1 MFASGEELRT
11 LSSAMT
17 WYMNAKAIQPGIRCR
32 VVLGQVPVSA
42 AYARLPSKR
51 SSAYC
56 EMLRALRT
64 ECLDQQLVPMVQNVV
79 TDFEKG
85 ILKAVN
91 TIFGEHI
98 SLRGCFFHFQQV
110 RHNLL
115 LRQPFRHYVG

>member
-1 MFASGEELRT
+1 MYLIIHYDMVHGRQLRHGP
-11 LSSAMT
+11 
-17 WYMNAKAIQPGIRCR
+17 KAIQTGIVR

-42 AYARLPSKR
+42 AYVLLPSKR
-51 SSAYC
+51 SSAYR

-79 TDFEKG
+79 TDFEKV

-110 RHNLL
+110 RHNLI
-115 LRQPFRHYVG
+115 LRQPFRHYGG

>member
-1 MFASGEELRT
+1 MAPKQF
-11 LSSAMT
+11 
-17 WYMNAKAIQPGIRCR
+17 KQVFVVR

-42 AYARLPSKR
+42 YVLLPSKR
-51 SSAYC
+51 SSAYR
-56 EMLRALRT
+56 EMLRALRM

-98 SLRGCFFHFQQV
+98 SLRGTFFHFQQV

-115 LRQPFRHYVG
+115 LR